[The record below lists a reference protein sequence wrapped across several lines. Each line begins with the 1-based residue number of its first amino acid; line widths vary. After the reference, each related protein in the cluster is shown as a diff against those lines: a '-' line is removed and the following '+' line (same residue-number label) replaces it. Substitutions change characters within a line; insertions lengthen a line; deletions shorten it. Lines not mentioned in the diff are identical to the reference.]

1 MMLQMIQNERCR
13 KDRGGGGRKEDAG
26 KLLPVSLVFRVLK
39 LLPVILVFRASNTD
53 SDLQLAKTEVSPV
66 ENSKRHQWAWSE
78 KEGCGNVL
86 TGYSSVLY
94 INLLNRLEICQDRNL
109 TCGTFAE
116 ASSADCPA
124 KVQYGNVL
132 K

>member
-1 MMLQMIQNERCR
+1 MFI
-13 KDRGGGGRKEDAG
+13 
-26 KLLPVSLVFRVLK
+26 PVSLVFRVLK
-39 LLPVILVFRASNTD
+39 LLPVILVFRALNTD
-53 SDLQLAKTEVSPV
+53 SDLQLAKTEMSPV
-66 ENSKRHQWAWSE
+66 ENSKRRRQWSWSE

-94 INLLNRLEICQDRNL
+94 INLLKRLEIGQDRNL